1 VSVLSNQS
9 ETASLP
15 HLQPYKNIIGFRDL
29 HEFLEVVLGSLGE
42 QLLHLLRTGYA
53 TDIKNR
59 ILGALRP
66 GQEPVRGRD
75 RQTYTPAVAACHTQT
90 DSPLDTLV
98 VVACL

>member
-1 VSVLSNQS
+1 MSVLSNHS

-15 HLQPYKNIIGFRDL
+15 PPLQPYKNIIGFRDL
-29 HEFLEVVLGSLGE
+29 HEFPEVVLGSLRE

-66 GQEPVRGRD
+66 GQEPVRGR
-75 RQTYTPAVAACHTQT
+75 QT
-90 DSPLDTLV
+90 DIHTRSCRVPHADR
-98 VVACL
+98 